1 MGQKDP
7 LQLSICQKYFDLLK
21 VMEARIIIEINSVL
35 DDKQIAEIQ

>member
-1 MGQKDP
+1 MGQKDS